1 MADYNIIGFGGIFVV
16 IYVDVLFLVNFLI
29 TFFLLLLTS
38 KLSKNEINLLRA
50 VAGSLIGGVY
60 SLVILADDLKFFVS
74 YLGKFAAGCIIV
86 AAAFKINGFKNYI
99 KEVVIFFFSNLIFV
113 GVIVGGWMIFKPP
126 GVVINNNTIYFN
138 ISAKLLLFSA
148 LAAYVVSTVVI
159 RIYNNKIAKKEIYR
173 VTVEKNGKEFKFFAF
188 ADSGNNLKE
197 PFSNYPVIV
206 ADKNL
211 FEGVETERLVPYSTI
226 GSQGVLNAFKPNEV
240 TVCAGNKKYS
250 IQNVYIAL
258 NDNLKKGEFRGIIN
272 PNILNDKVI

>member
-1 MADYNIIGFGGIFVV
+1 MV

-113 GVIVGGWMIFKPP
+113 DRKS
-126 GVVINNNTIYFN
+126 VV
-138 ISAKLLLFSA
+138 
-148 LAAYVVSTVVI
+148 
-159 RIYNNKIAKKEIYR
+159 
-173 VTVEKNGKEFKFFAF
+173 
-188 ADSGNNLKE
+188 
-197 PFSNYPVIV
+197 
-206 ADKNL
+206 
-211 FEGVETERLVPYSTI
+211 
-226 GSQGVLNAFKPNEV
+226 
-240 TVCAGNKKYS
+240 
-250 IQNVYIAL
+250 
-258 NDNLKKGEFRGIIN
+258 
-272 PNILNDKVI
+272 